1 MLIRELKLIVASE
14 FVEVLDCVLMEKD
27 RSGKFTSLCRIRI
40 PLFNKNFELGY
51 CYSVQSS
58 KVGVSYVSK
67 EVFHL
72 MNFLEQKDWRDK
84 LSSYDEFCDG
94 KF

>member
-1 MLIRELKLIVASE
+1 MLIRDLKLIVASE
-14 FVEVLDCVLMEKD
+14 FVEVLDLSLMEKD
-27 RSGKFTSLCRIRI
+27 RSGKYTSLCRIRI

-51 CYSVQSS
+51 CYSVECT
-58 KVGVSYVSK
+58 KVGVPYVSK

-84 LSSYDEFCDG
+84 LSSYADFCDG
-94 KF
+94 RF